1 MVRSNQ
7 AARRP
12 AANAAYH
19 TLAGWGEEGEDEEEG
34 SGERD
39 GRKKRDGEK
48 NKAKA
53 GTGGRRT
60 ERKEEFKFC
69 ARKKKK
75 TRFFLVAT
83 LKHFLVGGDEAEKS
97 ETLG

>member
-7 AARRP
+7 AVRRP

-19 TLAGWGEEGEDEEEG
+19 TLAGWREEGEEEEEG

-39 GRKKRDGEK
+39 GRTKRDGEK

-53 GTGGRRT
+53 GMEGRT

-69 ARKKKK
+69 ARKKKNQN
-75 TRFFLVAT
+75 FLVAT
-83 LKHFLVGGDEAEKS
+83 VKHFLVGGDEAEKS
-97 ETLG
+97 EMLG

>member
-7 AARRP
+7 AVRRP

-19 TLAGWGEEGEDEEEG
+19 TLAGWGEEGEEEEER

-39 GRKKRDGEK
+39 GRTKRDGEK

-53 GTGGRRT
+53 GMEGRRT

-69 ARKKKK
+69 ARKKKI
-75 TRFFLVAT
+75 RIFWLR
-83 LKHFLVGGDEAEKS
+83 L
-97 ETLG
+97 